1 MTKPMRTLADF
12 KRRAVLGAQFVR
24 SFPGQA
30 KEPRLVT
37 VAHVQTNAVVFPP
50 VGCQA
55 TPEILAHIAENPQGR
70 GSWFHFPMARRC
82 RFENGEMIVL
92 DLEGRPY
99 IAFKPAGHI
108 QAALSTGGRS

>member
-12 KRRAVLGAQFVR
+12 KRRAVPGAQFIR

-37 VAHVQTNAVVFPP
+37 VAHAQTNAVVFPP
-50 VGCQA
+50 AGCQA

-70 GSWFHFPMARRC
+70 GSWFHFPKASHC
-82 RFENGEMIVL
+82 RFEDGEMIVL
-92 DLEGRPY
+92 DLEGRPS
-99 IAFKPAGHI
+99 IAFKPAVHI
-108 QAALSTGGRS
+108 QATLSIGGHS